1 MRAMVARRG
10 ACNASPNRERGGTVT
25 SPHYEIRIKGRLSP
39 SLLSSFDGLA
49 AEVEPVETVL
59 VGDVEDQAALHGL
72 LNRVQALGLELM
84 EVRRVTSDPHRETNE
99 STAQDSPAI
108 R

>member
-1 MRAMVARRG
+1 
-10 ACNASPNRERGGTVT
+10 VT

-59 VGDVEDQAALHGL
+59 SGDVEDQAALHGL

-84 EVRRVTSDPHRETNE
+84 EVRRLASDPNRA
-99 STAQDSPAI
+99 STDAAAPDTPAI